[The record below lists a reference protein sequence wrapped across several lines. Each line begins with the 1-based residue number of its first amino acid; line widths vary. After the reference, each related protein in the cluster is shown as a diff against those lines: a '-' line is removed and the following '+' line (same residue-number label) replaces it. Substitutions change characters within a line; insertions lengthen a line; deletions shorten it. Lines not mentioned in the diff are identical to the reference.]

1 MLVVLVILT
10 VVVIVALILMGI
22 TVGYLMGF
30 TRGTKQII
38 RIAEKHLSKLDDH
51 LLDTRSEKLQE

>member
-51 LLDTRSEKLQE
+51 LLDIKSKEPQE